1 MKTSK
6 AGIALICSWEGFS
19 AKPYLCSAKVP
30 TIGYGST
37 RYADGR
43 AVTMAD
49 QPITLDEAQK
59 LFATNLPQYEQA
71 VEKAVTVPLK
81 QNEFDALVSLCY
93 NIGAGALGKSTLV
106 HLLNKNKRVAAAAQF
121 LLWNKAGGVVIKGL
135 ADRRAAEKK
144 MFEGE

>member
-6 AGIALICSWEGFS
+6 AGVSLICSWEGFS
-19 AKPYLCSAKVP
+19 PKPYLCSAKVP

-49 QPITLDEAQK
+49 PPITLDEAQK
-59 LFATNLPQYEQA
+59 LFAHNLPQYEDA
-71 VEKAVTVPLK
+71 VEKAVKVPL
-81 QNEFDALVSLCY
+81 QQHEFDALVSLCY
-93 NIGAGALGKSTLV
+93 NIGGSAFAKSTLV
-106 HLLNKNKRVAAAAQF
+106 QFLNKNKRIEAAAQF

-135 ADRRAAEKK
+135 VNRRAAEKK
-144 MFEGE
+144 MFEGD